1 MGRAWRHNAGQGLT
15 RALGS
20 AVHCGG
26 MHQDLME
33 MDPKI
38 SQHEMVRK
46 LLTRNKTDE
55 AVEKELGTRAS
66 PPQPHALTSP
76 PHHPRSSLT
85 LPSRQ
90 PRVSLASA
98 SRHPRV
104 SLMPRLRLVVHSLV
118 VHSPVVAGIM
128 YGTNGDLGGPAA
140 EAARGPST
148 NEEIQRVAKIIGDAP
163 TAEELRMFMSRDAIL
178 STTGA
183 AAAAADAPAPAP
195 APAPVVAPAA

>member
-46 LLTRNKTDE
+46 LLTRDKTDE
-55 AVEKELGTRAS
+55 AVEKELGTSAS
-66 PPQPHALTSP
+66 PPQPRALTSP
-76 PHHPRSSLT
+76 PHIILAPA
-85 LPSRQ
+85 SRY

-118 VHSPVVAGIM
+118 VHSLVIAGIM
-128 YGTNGDLGGPAA
+128 YGTNGDLGGPAS